1 MTGQCLYIRKLIK
14 IYRSVGL
21 SLNRPSTNDYTVM
34 TLPSE
39 LQRMKSSRVILLVLP
54 QHSRG
59 IAIAALAAHL
69 IGLRA
74 KLVLCIQ
81 LMPDGCVVSGEKVIL
96 QIDILTI
103 S

>member
-1 MTGQCLYIRKLIK
+1 MTMPL
-14 IYRSVGL
+14 
-21 SLNRPSTNDYTVM
+21 
-34 TLPSE
+34 E

-59 IAIAALAAHL
+59 VAIAALAAHL

-81 LMPDGCVVSGEKVIL
+81 LMPDGCVVSGEQVIL
-96 QIDILTI
+96 YLYLFLIIIKILI
-103 S
+103 IPQNKIL

>member
-1 MTGQCLYIRKLIK
+1 MTMPL
-14 IYRSVGL
+14 
-21 SLNRPSTNDYTVM
+21 
-34 TLPSE
+34 E

-59 IAIAALAAHL
+59 VAIAALAAHL

-81 LMPDGCVVSGEKVIL
+81 LMPDGCVVSGEQVIL
-96 QIDILTI
+96 YLYLFLIIIKILI
-103 S
+103 IPQSKIL